1 MKHCLFRIW
10 LVALATAVCTILS
23 AATYSVETVPNP
35 KNNGQNYFVS
45 NPDGILSPAYEQ
57 MINDLCVRL
66 EAECTVEL
74 AVVALNEI
82 DEDIFNFSQNLFE
95 HWGIGKH
102 NNNGVLVLLS
112 KDAHDV
118 RIHTGYG
125 VEGILPD
132 ATCTSIVYNWMIP
145 CFKRDAYGEGLLHG
159 VVDIYDIC
167 SHPEAAEEVT
177 DEGGSSADDDYYS
190 GSSDDDDD
198 WMYGILGACVM
209 FFLILL
215 PFLLM
220 VLYQGKNQKAGDEIE
235 QRSGCLYA
243 LIAAC
248 VFLPWLIPTAIWFG
262 LASKRVRCPKCGK
275 RQFVKKSET
284 ITKEATYTST
294 GSKVIACECNH
305 CGHKESYTLSVP
317 KLTASSGGGGGRSGG
332 GGGGGRSGGGSFGG
346 GHSGGGGGGGH
357 W

>member
-1 MKHCLFRIW
+1 MRHLSLRCLLFFMT
-10 LVALATAVCTILS
+10 LAACCQLS
-23 AATYSVETVPNP
+23 AAMYSYNTVPNP
-35 KNNGQNYFVS
+35 KANGQNYFVS

-112 KDAHDV
+112 KNAHDV

-159 VVDIYDIC
+159 VVNIYDIC

-198 WMYGILGACVM
+198 WKNGIFGACGM

-220 VLYQGKNQKAGDEIE
+220 VLYQGKKQKAGDELE
-235 QRSGCLYA
+235 QRMGCLSA
-243 LIAAC
+243 LIVGC
-248 VFLPWLIPTAIWFG
+248 IFMPWLIPTAIWFG
-262 LASKRVRCPKCGK
+262 LVSRKVRCPECGK
-275 RQFVKKSET
+275 RKMKKTGEKE
-284 ITKEATYTST
+284 IKEATYTST
-294 GSKVIACECNH
+294 GSKEIYCECDA
-305 CGHKESYTLSVP
+305 CGHKETTVVTTP
-317 KLTASSGGGGGRSGG
+317 KLTHSSGGGGGSHSGGGGGRS
-332 GGGGGRSGGGSFGG
+332 GGSFGG